1 MSDDL
6 NVCNMCGSKQRWYD
20 EMYWKGEEC
29 QETNAIL
36 GEHTAVCDQC
46 FYKLGENYEGCQQ

>member
-6 NVCNMCGSKQRWYD
+6 NICDMCGNTQRWYD
-20 EMYWKGEEC
+20 QMYWKGEEC
-29 QETNAIL
+29 QKTNAIL

-46 FYKLGENYEGCQQ
+46 FYKLGENHEGC